1 MLAPET
7 MRILLAIS
15 MLGISLIG
23 VRYLYRRKL
32 SLAGYLWWGALLLLP
47 ILGPILLIAAAPG
60 TSRAPA
66 RQIRR
71 AAVR

>member
-7 MRILLAIS
+7 MRILLVIT

-23 VRYLYRRKL
+23 ARYLFRRKL
-32 SLAGYLWWGALLLLP
+32 SLTGYLWWGALLLFP

-71 AAVR
+71 ATAR